1 MHYRWNFDDVNK
13 EFLQYHFSE
22 LMPSGPNRIAQAEK
36 SMNQMRN
43 ACMAFGAVPDTFELV
58 EALYTE
64 LLAALNAH
72 FSEVPYLLGNK
83 PCIGDFG
90 MIAPLFAHLGRDP
103 KPLSMM
109 QSDAVRLFR
118 WVERMNRPEPD
129 IGEFA
134 EQTDVYLANDEVPQ
148 TLINLLR
155 QIAIDFVPE
164 TKAAAETINHW
175 LAQQPNLAAGTQ
187 VQRGVGMGSFEVR
200 GVTVNALAQPYRFYL
215 LSRVQQEFQSL
226 TEAEQHSVTAL
237 LKTCHMGAILECKI
251 SRDIGRKDNLEV
263 WL

>member
-1 MHYRWNFDDVNK
+1 
-13 EFLQYHFSE
+13 
-22 LMPSGPNRIAQAEK
+22 
-36 SMNQMRN
+36 
-43 ACMAFGAVPDTFELV
+43 
-58 EALYTE
+58 
-64 LLAALNAH
+64 
-72 FSEVPYLLGNK
+72 
-83 PCIGDFG
+83 
-90 MIAPLFAHLGRDP
+90 
-103 KPLSMM
+103 
-109 QSDAVRLFR
+109 
-118 WVERMNRPEPD
+118 
-129 IGEFA
+129 
-134 EQTDVYLANDEVPQ
+134 VPQ

-237 LKTCHMGAILECKI
+237 LKTCHMGAILDCKI